1 MPILIVHAKDEP
13 LASYEPRVAEDAHE
27 LSPQAGDGDG
37 VEVRAGG
44 AVGCGPRCRWPRLGE
59 VERDKLDGEL
69 LDSQLNDLLWWNA
82 RPPWGRGIRLTVR
95 RDQAMRAEDVRR
107 VLVIGSGTMGLQI
120 ALQAAMHGYHVV
132 LHDTE
137 PAALDAARRR
147 LRGYGEAPLAAGLID
162 ADRLER
168 ALASIECPA
177 DPVAAAADV
186 DLVNESVPE
195 DPVLK
200 GRVLG
205 QFNELCPQRAVFTTN
220 TSTLLPSMFAAA
232 TGRPDRFA
240 ALHFHTPVWSSNVV
254 DVMPHPGTSAQTIE
268 LLLAFA
274 PRIGQIPIRLRKE
287 SFGYVFNALYTA
299 INREALTLAANG
311 IASVEDVDRAWI
323 GIMKMPIGP
332 FGMLDRVGLDTV
344 WQITDY
350 WARQTGDPQTRTNA
364 GFIRSYVDR
373 GRLGVKSGGGF
384 YQYPSPAYEAPEFLA
399 SGAGT

>member
-1 MPILIVHAKDEP
+1 
-13 LASYEPRVAEDAHE
+13 
-27 LSPQAGDGDG
+27 
-37 VEVRAGG
+37 
-44 AVGCGPRCRWPRLGE
+44 
-59 VERDKLDGEL
+59 
-69 LDSQLNDLLWWNA
+69 
-82 RPPWGRGIRLTVR
+82 
-95 RDQAMRAEDVRR
+95 MRAEDVGR

-120 ALQAAMHGYHVV
+120 GLQAAIHGCHVV
-132 LHDTE
+132 LQDTE
-137 PAALDAARRR
+137 PAALDTARRR
-147 LRGYGEAPLAAGLID
+147 LRGYGEAPLAAGLVD

-168 ALASIECPA
+168 ALASIECIA
-177 DPVAAAADV
+177 DPVAAAAGV
-186 DLVNESVPE
+186 DLVCESVPE

-254 DVMPHPGTSAQTIE
+254 DVMPHPGTSAETTE

-274 PRIGQIPIRLRKE
+274 RRIGQIPIRLRKE

-299 INREALTLAANG
+299 INREALTLVANG
-311 IASVEDVDRAWI
+311 TASVEDVDRAWI

-332 FGMLDRVGLDTV
+332 FGMLDGVGLDTV

-350 WARQTGDPQTRTNA
+350 WARQIGDPQTRANA
-364 GFIRSYVDR
+364 DFVRTYLDR
-373 GRLGVKSGGGF
+373 GRLGVKTGSGF
-384 YQYPSPAYEAPEFLA
+384 YSYPNPAYEAPGFLE
-399 SGAGT
+399 SGD